1 MILVAAPANDIDQPQ
16 HTLEYR
22 RALANQSYPCT
33 FEARKCLS
41 LCCTLECNSI
51 EQSVQGCGM
60 TLSVYCGLT
69 ATFSPVFAGWNV
81 QCCLRPY
88 GVLWTGGRGWCT
100 LRTSLSG
107 TFLQTLPDL
116 LTSLKGHSLSPRSC
130 PPTRSAPSERLWK
143 QPSPRHARKHEA
155 HPPPVKK
162 KREKKRRSSVSI
174 QTILVLFEQA

>member
-116 LTSLKGHSLSPRSC
+116 LTSLKGTLYLRAAVHRRGQRPPKGCGSNLAPGTHVNMRRIHPR
-130 PPTRSAPSERLWK
+130 
-143 QPSPRHARKHEA
+143 
-155 HPPPVKK
+155 
-162 KREKKRRSSVSI
+162 
-174 QTILVLFEQA
+174 